1 FARALA
7 AARPDRLL
15 WGSDWPHPYIRSKAV
30 SPDDEG
36 MFAQLMQ
43 WIPDAAVQRLMLADN
58 PARLYGF

>member
-1 FARALA
+1 M

-30 SPDDEG
+30 APDDEG

-43 WIPDAAVQRLMLADN
+43 WIPDPALRRRILADN
-58 PARLYGF
+58 PADLYGF